1 MNVVTVGAAG
11 ELTTTPTNK
20 VALKQDHVVM
30 ECATNSTPNKIT
42 WIHDS
47 APITTIPCTT
57 TVEGY
62 SVTNN
67 SAAGDCYLQVDGSTT
82 TDRLSGP
89 YACNDDMPPGN
100 PISAEAV
107 LIVIGK

>member
-1 MNVVTVGAAG
+1 V
-11 ELTTTPTNK
+11 TPTNK
-20 VALKQDHVVM
+20 VALKEDHVVM

-42 WIHDS
+42 WTHDS

-57 TVEGY
+57 LVEGY

-67 SAAGDCYLQVDGSTT
+67 SVASDCYLQVEGSTT
-82 TDRLSGP
+82 PDRLSGT

-107 LIVIGK
+107 LIIIGQ